1 MLMILKPLIDEETL
15 LQLCSIVGDIRK
27 EINTDSPR
35 LSTMISTRNTIE
47 IAELIMDGF
56 SIHDAAQLLIYPLYP
71 NDGNDSERVF
81 VKQLIQKYVGGKSK
95 KQLFDID
102 ELE

>member
-1 MLMILKPLIDEETL
+1 M
-15 LQLCSIVGDIRK
+15 V
-27 EINTDSPR
+27 
-35 LSTMISTRNTIE
+35 STRNTIE

-56 SIHDAAQLLIYPLYP
+56 SIHDAAQLLIYPLYS

-95 KQLFDID
+95 KQLFDVTD
-102 ELE
+102 LED